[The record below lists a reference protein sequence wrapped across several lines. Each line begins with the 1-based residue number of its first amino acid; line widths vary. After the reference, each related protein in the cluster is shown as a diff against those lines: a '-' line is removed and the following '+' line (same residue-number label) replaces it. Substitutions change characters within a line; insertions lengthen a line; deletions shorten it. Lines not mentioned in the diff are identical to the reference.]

1 MSLNYD
7 VIVPGL
13 IVGACPDDPGEV
25 FEIRSA
31 GATALLSLQTDEDLA
46 ERGYQWNDVEQWCRR
61 AGIFA
66 VREPVRDFDPEHL
79 SERIPD
85 CARTLDRLL
94 AEGHTV
100 YLHCT
105 AGVQRSP
112 SVAIA
117 WLVWKRGM
125 SFEDAYAL
133 VTRRRYCQPDP
144 NTIRAALR
152 ANPVL

>member
-1 MSLNYD
+1 MSLSYD
-7 VIVPGL
+7 EIVPGL
-13 IVGACPDDPGEV
+13 IVGACPDSPGEIS
-25 FEIRSA
+25 EIRAA
-31 GATALLSLQTDEDLA
+31 GVTALLSLQTDEDLA
-46 ERGYQWNDVEQWCRR
+46 ERGYEWSDVEEWCRR
-61 AGIFA
+61 AGILA

-79 SERIPD
+79 SERIPG

-117 WLVWKRGM
+117 WLVWRRGM
-125 SFEDAYAL
+125 SFEQAYEL
-133 VTRRRYCQPDP
+133 VTRRRNCGPNPD
-144 NTIRAALR
+144 TIRAALR

>member
-1 MSLNYD
+1 MGLNYD
-7 VIVPGL
+7 EIVPGL
-13 IVGACPDDPGEV
+13 IVGACPDDLGDV
-25 FEIRSA
+25 FEIKGA

-46 ERGYQWNDVEQWCRR
+46 ARGYEWTEVEAWCRR
-61 AGIFA
+61 AGIVA

-105 AGVQRSP
+105 AGMQRSP

-125 SFEDAYAL
+125 PFEQAYAL
-133 VTRRRYCQPDP
+133 VTRRRYSEP
-144 NTIRAALR
+144 NRESIQAALR

>member
-1 MSLNYD
+1 MGLSYD
-7 VIVPGL
+7 EIVPGL
-13 IVGACPDDPGEV
+13 LVGSCPDNPAEV
-25 FEIRSA
+25 LEIKRA
-31 GATALLSLQTDEDLA
+31 GATALLSLQTDEDVA
-46 ERGYQWNDVEQWCRR
+46 ERGYAWSDVEHWCRQ
-61 AGIFA
+61 AEILP

-79 SERIPD
+79 SERIPG

-94 AEGHTV
+94 ADGHTV

-117 WLVWKRGM
+117 WLVWRRGL
-125 SFEDAYAL
+125 SFEQAYAL
-133 VTRRRYCQPDP
+133 VTQRRYCQPNPDP
-144 NTIRAALR
+144 IRAALR